1 MKRFASI
8 SGMEYEG
15 MITNKKEADLMAER
29 LG

>member
-15 MITNKKEADLMAER
+15 MITNKNDADLMAEK
-29 LG
+29 L